1 MFRKECTV
9 QSAAPEASS
18 GIGMRTVSPC
28 GQAGACAEA
37 VTIVTEYLG
46 QKLPE
51 LVEGVKKVMYVKPIE
66 TGITRL
72 RDENRRKDA
81 ELEKKDAELEK
92 KDAELKNNKV
102 ELANRDA
109 EIAKKDARIAELER
123 LLSAQGGYTAE
134 PEGC

>member
-1 MFRKECTV
+1 MK
-9 QSAAPEASS
+9 Q
-18 GIGMRTVSPC
+18 
-28 GQAGACAEA
+28 
-37 VTIVTEYLG
+37 
-46 QKLPE
+46 
-51 LVEGVKKVMYVKPIE
+51 IE

-81 ELEKKDAELEK
+81 ELEKKDAELK
-92 KDAELKNNKV
+92 KNKV

-123 LLSAQGGYTAE
+123 LLSAQGVYTAE